1 MAAFRKADDLWTK
14 AMALNLAAWTDVSV
28 ASLGF
33 QTFRNEVVWWRKPG
47 GSPIYL
53 SAIVTDSK
61 AADDVVHSHLRRVET
76 EWGTEEVS
84 LWDCWALRDLSRMGF
99 KRQWVEPWYLRHPSP
114 PCRNFRSPAG
124 LSIETVTNRVELA
137 EFEEASWDG
146 FEMTEAAREVRRFG
160 QHAPG
165 TLQDEGMHY
174 LIARLNGRVVAG
186 TIAYAT
192 TDMLGIYG
200 ISTLPQFRRRGYAT
214 ALVRAA
220 VSLRSDL
227 PVSVQPSAESTR
239 IYTDAGFV
247 PAPAPGARCNKCKT
261 YRSRS

>member
-1 MAAFRKADDLWTK
+1 MAEFRKVEASLTK
-14 AMALNLAAWTDVSV
+14 AMALNLAAWHDVSV
-28 ASLGF
+28 ASLGV

-53 SAIVTDSK
+53 SAVVTDCE
-61 AADDVVHSHLRRVET
+61 AADDVLHSHLRRVVT
-76 EWGTEEVS
+76 EWGTQAVS
-84 LWDCWALRDLSRMGF
+84 LRDCWALRDLSRMGF
-99 KRQWVEPWYLRHPSP
+99 RRQGVEPWYLRHPSP
-114 PCRNFRSPAG
+114 LSRNVGLSAG
-124 LSIETVTNRVELA
+124 LSIETVTNPMELA

-146 FEMTEAAREVRRFG
+146 FEMTEAAREVGRFG

-165 TLQDEGMHY
+165 TLEDDGMHY
-174 LIARLNGRVVAG
+174 VIARLGGRVVAS

-200 ISTLPQFRRRGYAT
+200 ISTLPEFRRRGYAT

-227 PVSVQPSAESTR
+227 PVSVQPTPESVR
-239 IYTDAGFV
+239 IYTDVGFIPAGQV
-247 PAPAPGARCNKCKT
+247 AAWLKGT
-261 YRSRS
+261 